1 MIELSRHIENLLL
14 KHNCVIV
21 PQLGGFVTQYVPARY
36 ISEEQIFLPPY
47 RSVGFNPRLKHND
60 GLLIQSYMQAYDT
73 SYPETIRLIEEAVAQ
88 VKEQLQA
95 SGEFELNNIGK
106 LILRIDGSYDFS
118 PCEAGVV
125 SPALYGFDSFSIQAV
140 ATVGSSGKTVLATDE
155 VIRGNSKRNYTL
167 SISRE
172 LVNYVA
178 AAVCAVFFYFL
189 WATPTVNI
197 TNTRQN
203 EACSIIPHLPEVSSG
218 VPKAIQPVNRKPVVN
233 KEQNFKATDD
243 REEEN
248 HAMLTSEKSMVPAQ
262 ETYTIVLASSIARKG
277 AETYIEQLRGRGYQ
291 HARISIEKKMI
302 RVIYDSFQTEEE
314 AYKALNELRKD
325 KNFAEAWVMELKE

>member
-36 ISEEQIFLPPY
+36 IADEQIFLPPY

-60 GLLIQSYMQAYDT
+60 GLLIQSYMQTYDT

-88 VKEQLQA
+88 VKEQLQT

-125 SPALYGFDSFSIQAV
+125 SPELYGFDSFSIQTV
-140 ATVGSSGKTVLATDE
+140 AKVSSSGKTLAAGET
-155 VIRGNSKRNYTL
+155 VQSNPKRNYTL

-189 WATPTVNI
+189 WATPTADI
-197 TNTRQN
+197 TNIRQN
-203 EACSIIPHLPEVSSG
+203 EACSIVQRLPEVSSNA
-218 VPKAIQPVNRKPVVN
+218 PKAVQPVSRPVHVR
-233 KEQNFKATDD
+233 KEQNLKTDNSKETD
-243 REEEN
+243 HAAAGSEER
-248 HAMLTSEKSMVPAQ
+248 MLPDQ
-262 ETYTIVLASSIARKG
+262 EAYTIVLASSIARKG
-277 AETYIEQLRGRGYQ
+277 AETYIEQLHEKGYQ
-291 HARISIEKKMI
+291 QARISIERKMI
-302 RVIYDSFQTEEE
+302 RVIYNNYQTEAE

-325 KNFAEAWVMELKE
+325 RNFAEAWVMKLTE